1 MYTENKPSVAVQ
13 ISSNQTFRIF
23 KIFDPP
29 INNRREHR
37 LHTTSRGNAKDEF
50 LVRLPCPNRPKR
62 LIARVRKSV
71 TLDTS
76 LYLTTD
82 SRMCLRVCL
91 FKFVSLNDIVTIQFR
106 SNSFL

>member
-1 MYTENKPSVAVQ
+1 MYTENMPSVAVQ
-13 ISSNQTFRIF
+13 ISSNQILRIF
-23 KIFDPP
+23 KLFDPP
-29 INNRREHR
+29 YNRSLRQR

-71 TLDTS
+71 TLDAS
-76 LYLTTD
+76 MFLATD

-91 FKFVSLNDIVTIQFR
+91 FKFVSLNDLVTIQF
-106 SNSFL
+106 